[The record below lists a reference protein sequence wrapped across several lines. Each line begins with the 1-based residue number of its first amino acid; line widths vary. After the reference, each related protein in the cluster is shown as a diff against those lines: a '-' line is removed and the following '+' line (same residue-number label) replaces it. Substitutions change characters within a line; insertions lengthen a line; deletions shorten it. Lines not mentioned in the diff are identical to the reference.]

1 MARTPVR
8 RASVPSVRDLA
19 DADMAGARTMIW
31 RIGAGR
37 GARASE
43 IAPARRGV
51 VATVP
56 RTTMNCAGDLRCRPA
71 PTRWGR
77 KARDAAAR
85 CAEVR
90 SVMGLGDSVRAGA
103 ARADPAAA
111 GSVRPNLARFLLP
124 ARAASA
130 ARSSIAGMA
139 SSTIARS
146 LREVGRDQALGA
158 RKA

>member
-1 MARTPVR
+1 M
-8 RASVPSVRDLA
+8 PSVRDLA

-51 VATVP
+51 ASTVP

-71 PTRWGR
+71 PTRWVR
-77 KARDAAAR
+77 IPRDAAAR
-85 CAEVR
+85 CAAVQ
-90 SVMGLGDSVRAGA
+90 SAVGLGDSVRARA

-111 GSVRPNLARFLLP
+111 GSVRPNLARFLLS

-130 ARSSIAGMA
+130 ARSSIVDMA

-146 LREVGRDQALGA
+146 LREAGRDRALGA
-158 RKA
+158 RRA